1 MHFPRERLLW
11 LGVTLVLSLLL
22 LRDPAQSR
30 PFPAAPLP
38 GAGVAQAAQ
47 PSAPAKQTRV
57 YHNTLKELS
66 DRPPLLADH
75 PEFIEPVI
83 EQRRFEAP
91 PLVHDDGADLSVRA
105 WRFSYNA
112 RGIIEI
118 PNHLRAAETAVI
130 MVHPWGIDDNQ
141 GWTTPEPAG
150 IADFCTPDKNHLAAR
165 HTREVIDPFLKAMRG
180 HVKLVGYSLI
190 GERDPLR
197 MKMYRTIYDNP
208 SASDRSVA
216 RDQVLKRLRDFK
228 YQGGP
233 LIDKIPVSVEFPV
246 RDYFAQFGGTDASE
260 RYNPPGF
267 WKLPVPVTSDVTVH
281 PEDVLFFDVDGYPPL
296 RDFLKRQG
304 VRHVLLTGYATD
316 MCFCRTTAGYENLS
330 KDFNVFLVGDASLA
344 TYPANNTP
352 RFATNA
358 HISFASLTQLVT
370 QVSWIK
376 KQESQDGEG
385 AGR

>member
-1 MHFPRERLLW
+1 
-11 LGVTLVLSLLL
+11 
-22 LRDPAQSR
+22 
-30 PFPAAPLP
+30 
-38 GAGVAQAAQ
+38 
-47 PSAPAKQTRV
+47 
-57 YHNTLKELS
+57 
-66 DRPPLLADH
+66 
-75 PEFIEPVI
+75 
-83 EQRRFEAP
+83 
-91 PLVHDDGADLSVRA
+91 
-105 WRFSYNA
+105 
-112 RGIIEI
+112 
-118 PNHLRAAETAVI
+118 
-130 MVHPWGIDDNQ
+130 VHPWGIDDDQ